1 MAVSNGRHE
10 KKPNLFN
17 RLGFYLVA
25 EWTGLEPATP
35 GVTGRYSNRLNYHS
49 ALFFLCS
56 LNRCHP
62 VKVFTLIRSLAVS
75 YSHMANATLPSAL
88 QRFTSVFGMG
98 TGGSIALLPPGIF
111 GSLIAVIDYLQQ

>member
-35 GVTGRYSNRLNYHS
+35 GVTGRANTQTELMDQMLN
-49 ALFFLCS
+49 
-56 LNRCHP
+56 
-62 VKVFTLIRSLAVS
+62 
-75 YSHMANATLPSAL
+75 
-88 QRFTSVFGMG
+88 
-98 TGGSIALLPPGIF
+98 
-111 GSLIAVIDYLQQ
+111 QQSFICCV

>member
-1 MAVSNGRHE
+1 MAQR
-10 KKPNLFN
+10 
-17 RLGFYLVA
+17 
-25 EWTGLEPATP
+25 TGLEPATP

-49 ALFFLCS
+49 AHS
-56 LNRCHP
+56 VYARS
-62 VKVFTLIRSLAVS
+62 TLGQRQGPHIKFKSLAVS